1 MIRQLIDAIQV
12 RMQREV
18 LAQGRD
24 AVQPTPAQ
32 KDSMLIFQL
41 HSLRSPYRLLSRTI
55 ARISTTVGILAVVSF
70 WAQPSL
76 GWQFRDVTPTA
87 PEQAESL
94 EVEVLEPAPKSS
106 TKAPPKQAPR
116 ELKLPPRKIV
126 NVGEVLDTVEEVPTE
141 PTLSDPTVTD
151 DDSTSAQILTP
162 DNASTPAAIAASED
176 VISPDVPV
184 EIEAAAIDVNPIDAE
199 TRAALAAESRAQ
211 QRRMEKQVDPD
222 DPYWTG
228 KALAEQVKT
237 QVQDEDPDSI
247 RPMRFNNVLVG
258 QTSLKEVVRRWGQ
271 PYKIVRGK
279 NRDIVKYKTKIF
291 RQVDLTIVNETV
303 QEMLIHLHEP
313 LDPAHTASELSI
325 SELRPVPI
333 PDERG
338 RVMGLAYPERGVMFS
353 FRPNDPDTMVTKIHL
368 EPINPEPFV
377 LRALYDFDRNFE
389 VDLQDI
395 ELALEMNPTY
405 AKAFWARAEIL
416 EKVGRYQAALSA
428 AEDATH
434 FDGSNPLYKLTHARI
449 LAANGEVSRAEKIVD
464 MILETAQAHPTH
476 RAMASLIK
484 GNIIADGSTPRY
496 KEAMKHHLR
505 AIDLAAPL
513 ANDPEF
519 SNRRLAKHILVD
531 AHLGVARNISQ
542 GKYQRQRQVVPK
554 WLSRSRALVEEL
566 ITRDQGDPA
575 LRLKVYKHVLAS
587 AADLENPD
595 DPSRVLEDLVAEGRR
610 QIETLGDPMGKSRL
624 EWELGSA
631 LAEGV
636 RLERLRGADRNAL
649 AFADDA
655 LVLLQQSAAE
665 RQATPEQRYTVG
677 RLYFQIGSLYAVHR
691 GDHAEAIEWYAKAT
705 PLLSQDVP
713 VGVQA
718 HPRIHGETFISMGV
732 SYWKQGQ
739 KDRAIEL
746 TEQGAEILQ
755 HAVVEGLL
763 PPETLSISYG
773 NLASMHKQIG
783 NGSDARAFAELA
795 NSLESTAGD
804 TVTR

>member
-1 MIRQLIDAIQV
+1 M
-12 RMQREV
+12 
-18 LAQGRD
+18 
-24 AVQPTPAQ
+24 QPTPAQ
-32 KDSMLIFQL
+32 KDSMLINTNLLNQT
-41 HSLRSPYRLLSRTI
+41 HRIARSLRRRASQK
-55 ARISTTVGILAVVSF
+55 ATTLGVVAVVTL
-70 WAQPSL
+70 ATQPSF
-76 GWQFRDVTPTA
+76 GWQFRDVTPDQPKA
-87 PEQAESL
+87 AETLPIEKL
-94 EVEVLEPAPKSS
+94 EAAPKAIVES
-106 TKAPPKQAPR
+106 APPR
-116 ELKLPPRKIV
+116 ELKLPPKKIV
-126 NVGEVLDTVEEVPTE
+126 KVGEVIDTVEEVPVE
-141 PTLSDPTVTD
+141 PVLSDPTVAD
-151 DDSTSAQILTP
+151 EAPSALILTP
-162 DNASTPAAIAASED
+162 DNAGPPAAIAATEVE
-176 VISPDVPV
+176 VISPEVPV
-184 EIEAAAIDVNPIDAE
+184 VVESSVIETPVNINPVDVNPIDAE
-199 TRAALAAESRAQ
+199 TRAALAAESRLS
-211 QRRMEKQVDPD
+211 RKKIVENVDPK

-228 KALAEQVKT
+228 KALADQVAP

-247 RPMRFNNVLVG
+247 RPMHFNNVLVG
-258 QTSLKEVVRRWGQ
+258 KTSLKEVVRRWGQ

-279 NRDIVKYKTKIF
+279 NRDIIKYKTEIF
-291 RQVDLTIVNETV
+291 RQVDLTIVNDTV

-325 SELRPVPI
+325 SELRPVPV
-333 PDERG
+333 PDEKG
-338 RVMGLAYPERGVMFS
+338 RVMGLAYPERGVLFS
-353 FRPNDPDTMVTKIHL
+353 FRPNDPDTLVSKIHL

-377 LRALYDFDRNFE
+377 LRALYDFNREFE

-434 FDGSNPLYKLTHARI
+434 FDGTNPLYKLTHARI
-449 LAANGEVSRAEKIVD
+449 LAANGEADRAEKIAD
-464 MILETAQAHPTH
+464 AILETAQAHPTH
-476 RAMASLIK
+476 RAMASLLK
-484 GNIIADGSTPRY
+484 GNLIADGSTPRY

-513 ANDPEF
+513 ANDPAF
-519 SNRRLAKHILVD
+519 ADRRLAKHILVD

-542 GKYQRQRQVVPK
+542 GKYQRQRTGVPK

-595 DPSRVLEDLVAEGRR
+595 DPSRVLEDLIAEGRR
-610 QIETLGDPMGKSRL
+610 QIEDTPDSMAKTRL
-624 EWELGSA
+624 EWDLGSA

-636 RLERLRGADRNAL
+636 RLERLRGADRSAL
-649 AFADDA
+649 AIADDA

-718 HPRIHGETFISMGV
+718 HPKIHGETFISMGV

-746 TEQGAEILQ
+746 TEQGAEVLQ

-763 PPETLSISYG
+763 QPETLSISYG

-795 NSLESTAGD
+795 NSLEAGGS